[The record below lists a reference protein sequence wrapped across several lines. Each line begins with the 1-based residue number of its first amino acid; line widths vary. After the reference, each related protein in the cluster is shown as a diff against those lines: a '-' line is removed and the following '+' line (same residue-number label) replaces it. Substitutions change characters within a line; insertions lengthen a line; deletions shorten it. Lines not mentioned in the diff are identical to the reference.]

1 MSKWYIWI
9 KVSCF
14 LYFDVLFLNLSS
26 VVCVNE
32 DGEIFNIL
40 EVCLIFKLSFWYV
53 YVKVFVIM
61 LVGNSDLFIILFCF
75 IE

>member
-26 VVCVNE
+26 VVCVKE

-53 YVKVFVIM
+53 
-61 LVGNSDLFIILFCF
+61 
-75 IE
+75 